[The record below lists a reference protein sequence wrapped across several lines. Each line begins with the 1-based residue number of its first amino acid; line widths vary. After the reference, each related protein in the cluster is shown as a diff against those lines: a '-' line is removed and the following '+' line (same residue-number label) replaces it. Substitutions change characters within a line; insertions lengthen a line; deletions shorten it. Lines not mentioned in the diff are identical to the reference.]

1 MFVCDFESWLV
12 IVWQCTTPSGDEC
25 SMLRDSADL
34 GTPSAPP
41 IFEIARDEKGFEV
54 ESQGQEACQGLT
66 ESNGAE
72 NWTCPSRGSMGFDG
86 SVDALADLDTSSF
99 KASELGDRYCKKTGC
114 SLF

>member
-1 MFVCDFESWLV
+1 
-12 IVWQCTTPSGDEC
+12 
-25 SMLRDSADL
+25 MLRDSADL

-99 KASELGDRYCKKTGC
+99 KASELGDRYCKKTC
-114 SLF
+114 LLLVLVFFVNCDFHLISFVSLLCF